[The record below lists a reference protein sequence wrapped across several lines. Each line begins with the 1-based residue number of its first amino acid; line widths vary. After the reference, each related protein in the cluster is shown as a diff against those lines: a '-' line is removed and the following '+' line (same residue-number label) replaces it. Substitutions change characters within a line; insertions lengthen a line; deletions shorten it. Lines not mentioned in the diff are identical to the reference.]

1 MVTPSFCSASR
12 CAAVKGLSH
21 MKVFMAGATKSG
33 REKSQA
39 LNCTVKDGMSYA
51 ACGVHNLAL
60 TECPPKLCVLDIGPS
75 RPPISRGNILGP
87 CQVGHN
93 SAKNTHLAPA

>member
-1 MVTPSFCSASR
+1 MVTPSFCSAFR

-39 LNCTVKDGMSYA
+39 LNCTVKDGMSCA

-60 TECPPKLCVLDIGPS
+60 TECPPPALRSGHRSFRASYLQRQHIGALPS
-75 RPPISRGNILGP
+75 RP
-87 CQVGHN
+87 
-93 SAKNTHLAPA
+93 